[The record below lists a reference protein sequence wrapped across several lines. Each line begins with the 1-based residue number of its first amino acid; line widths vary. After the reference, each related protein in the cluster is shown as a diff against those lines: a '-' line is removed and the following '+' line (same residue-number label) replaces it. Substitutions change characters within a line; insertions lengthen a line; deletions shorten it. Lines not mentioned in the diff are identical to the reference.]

1 MCNRV
6 DRLVKIVAE
15 YKRELPKF
23 TCRIES
29 LEGNMQI
36 VCRVDLNIESSF
48 SGWEENNLESLV

>member
-15 YKRELPKF
+15 YKRELPKY

-36 VCRVDLNIESSF
+36 VELIRTLKAA
-48 SGWEENNLESLV
+48 LVVGRRTIWNH